1 MNHDDA
7 TELLALY
14 ALDALEGDE
23 SVELEAH
30 LATCPRCASELDS
43 LRGVAAAMGNAAE
56 TPPAHLW
63 DAISSRLYDAPT
75 EAPALIAP
83 AVASV
88 TPIAPRR
95 SRVQVISWAAAA
107 VLVAVFA
114 LALGHANDRAARL
127 QGALAAS
134 AKNEVLAALVAPGH
148 HLVTLTGSHHAE
160 LAQMVTLPDGRAY
173 LVSSRLPA
181 LASSRTYQLWA
192 IVGGRPISVGLLGSR
207 PSLAAVTMSGARASV
222 LAITNEPAGGSVA
235 PTSPIVASTTL

>member
-14 ALDALEGDE
+14 ALDALEG
-23 SVELEAH
+23 VEAEGVEAH
-30 LATCPRCASELDS
+30 LTTCPRCASELDS
-43 LRGVAAAMGNAAE
+43 LRGVAAAMGNATE

-63 DAISSRLYDAPT
+63 EAIAGRLYETPA
-75 EAPALIAP
+75 EAPALASP
-83 AVASV
+83 ASV
-88 TPIAPRR
+88 TPIRPRR
-95 SRVQVISWAAAA
+95 SRVQVVSWAAAA
-107 VLVAVFA
+107 VLVAVLA

-148 HLVTLTGSHHAE
+148 HLVTLTGPHKVE

-181 LASSRTYQLWA
+181 LSPSRTYQLWA
-192 IVGGRPISVGLLGSR
+192 IVAGRPISVGLLGPR

-222 LAITNEPAGGSVA
+222 LAITDEPAGGSVA
-235 PTSPIVASTTL
+235 PTTPVVASTTL

>member
-23 SVELEAH
+23 SAEVEAH
-30 LATCPRCASELDS
+30 LVDCPRCASELDS
-43 LRGVAAAMGNAAE
+43 LRGVAAAMGNATEA
-56 TPPAHLW
+56 PPAHLW
-63 DAISSRLYDAPT
+63 AKIAGHLYDAPS
-75 EAPALIAP
+75 EAPALVKP
-83 AVASV
+83 ASV
-88 TPIAPRR
+88 TPVRPRR
-95 SRVQVISWAAAA
+95 SRALIISWAAAA
-107 VLVAVFA
+107 ALVAVLA

-127 QGALAAS
+127 QGALTAS

-148 HLVTLTGSHHAE
+148 HLVTLTGSHHRE

-181 LASSRTYQLWA
+181 LAPTRTYQLWA
-192 IVGGRPISVGLLGSR
+192 IVAGRPISVGLLGPR

-222 LAITNEPAGGSVA
+222 LAITDEPSGGSVT
-235 PTSPIVASTTL
+235 PTMPIVASTTL